1 MTKEGS
7 LTGLRFQATE
17 RVKKPLAAVVKIVEA
32 GHAVVFA
39 PPEFGGS
46 FILNMKTLE
55 ENELREDDGNYVL
68 DAWLPPPDSVG
79 FGGHP

>member
-7 LTGLRFQATE
+7 LKGLRFQATE